1 MERFMSLPL
10 TARTVSGTGRI
21 GFPDHG
27 MSDMSAGRQADELT
41 GNFIV
46 KILCHIFS
54 RGIDGGERLE
64 IVDELMVETLDDA
77 AQHLFEM
84 GEVDQQAD
92 IVELW
97 AFERDLNTVIVTM
110 DVFALALVAAK
121 GVPGGKCLFYADLKH
136 R

>member
-1 MERFMSLPL
+1 
-10 TARTVSGTGRI
+10 
-21 GFPDHG
+21 
-27 MSDMSAGRQADELT
+27 MSAGRQADELT